1 MAADATTAE
10 TAATTPVGDPKT
22 DPPKT
27 DVPATTE
34 TDALPQSIK
43 DILEK
48 ERKAARDADRR
59 AKAAE
64 KKAQEYEDR
73 DKTAEEQAK
82 SQAERAEARAADAEK
97 RLIRMQV
104 ALEKKVPADLMEFLS
119 GDDRA
124 EIEKKADA
132 LMAHL
137 KPAAAR
143 DFDSGPRDV
152 VEKPPSVEESH
163 QSVLVDLLRAKG
175 KLPPT

>member
-10 TAATTPVGDPKT
+10 TAATTPVVDDPKT

-27 DVPATTE
+27 DAPETPE

-48 ERKAARDADRR
+48 ERKSARDAERR

-73 DKTAEEQAK
+73 DKSAEEQAK

-137 KPAAAR
+137 KPRTETDMDNGARETAETQKTPEQQHQDTLMAALGR
-143 DFDSGPRDV
+143 R
-152 VEKPPSVEESH
+152 PP
-163 QSVLVDLLRAKG
+163 G
-175 KLPPT
+175 